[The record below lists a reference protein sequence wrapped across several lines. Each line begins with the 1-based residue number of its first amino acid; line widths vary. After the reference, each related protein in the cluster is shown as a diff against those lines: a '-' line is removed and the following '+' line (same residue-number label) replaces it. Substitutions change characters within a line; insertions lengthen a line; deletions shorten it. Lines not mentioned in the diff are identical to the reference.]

1 MNILKDTIITM
12 LVLFSVYAVYHEN
25 ELEKE
30 YLKEVASLEAQ
41 LSVCDAEYNDS
52 DEIIAHQQLV
62 IKIMEDGASYKEA
75 EDIITVSEEVGISPK
90 Y

>member
-1 MNILKDTIITM
+1 MIKHIIGYSLIVSVAIYTINLQEQTIT
-12 LVLFSVYAVYHEN
+12 
-25 ELEKE
+25 ELDHNN
-30 YLKEVASLEAQ
+30 YSLAAQ
-41 LSVCDAEYNDS
+41 LSVCNAEYNDS